1 MLFTEQ
7 LRQALNQAK
16 FDHERDSTE

>member
-7 LRQALNQAK
+7 L
-16 FDHERDSTE
+16 ETEL